1 MTSTKVINAGVL
13 TAAGEDISNP
23 TKLALQATTVRYT
36 LEVKVTNGA
45 SNFPDL
51 INRLECLFDTSNETG
66 TAAATVPNL
75 VENCKICTAKVKHS
89 PLAITIW
96 KSRDYFVNGTNLFV
110 WLRHGNLPIAAAVDV
125 WLNEMT

>member
-1 MTSTKVINAGVL
+1 MTSTKVITAGVL
-13 TAAGEDISNP
+13 TILGEDISNP

-45 SNFPDL
+45 NNFPDL
-51 INRLECLFDTSNETG
+51 LNRIECLFDTSNETG

-75 VENCKICTAKVKHS
+75 VENCKTLSAKLKHS
-89 PLAITIW
+89 PSSVTIF

-110 WLRHGNLPIAAAVDV
+110 WLRHGNLPSNAAVDV